1 MSGARKEAM
10 ALTNW
15 PKVSADDSS
24 SSLTTVLSNGVT
36 EVCINVLPMPSSEKA
51 ASIPAKLLLNT
62 GNSRA
67 AMVTHKL
74 SSSVRLRPILF
85 MSMLVGT
92 LKSKNQKNTSEGRK
106 LAVVSVS

>member
-1 MSGARKEAM
+1 
-10 ALTNW
+10 
-15 PKVSADDSS
+15 
-24 SSLTTVLSNGVT
+24 
-36 EVCINVLPMPSSEKA
+36 
-51 ASIPAKLLLNT
+51 
-62 GNSRA
+62 
-67 AMVTHKL
+67 MVTHKL